1 MKHHAPKSAFQRN
14 TLFEA
19 SPPLFKARTDKLEQ
33 DAPAIVYADPIR
45 PTTPTETL
53 QGLLWASNEAP
64 CPKKCFSAKHT
75 F

>member
-33 DAPAIVYADPIR
+33 DAPAIVYSDLNN
-45 PTTPTETL
+45 PTTPTATPSRVAL
-53 QGLLWASNEAP
+53 GKQ
-64 CPKKCFSAKHT
+64 
-75 F
+75 

>member
-33 DAPAIVYADPIR
+33 DAPAIVYSDPNG
-45 PTTPTETL
+45 PTTPT
-53 QGLLWASNEAP
+53 AAP
-64 CPKKCFSAKHT
+64 SRVALGKQ
-75 F
+75 